1 MPDVPDESVG
11 TPFEVA
17 CDESGSEGEHLIGA
31 NTDVFAHGSVH
42 LALDE
47 AAASVQEV
55 RDRVRSPATEYKA
68 NHLLREKQR
77 AVLEWILGPDGP
89 LLGQAHVHLTDKTA
103 YVVDRLVLVLTGRE
117 APATSAVLL
126 QAGPALGDRWQRL
139 LHTGNDLLRS
149 RSLLAAPMPVDAFFT
164 ALDDIAGSG
173 DLDGAAEAFATLGS
187 GRERA
192 EAYRSDVA
200 PGPPVVPLL
209 EPFFPALLRTIG
221 YWSGR
226 LDQPVAVVHDETNTL
241 TSERLEHVRRLA
253 GPALASFDRVDS
265 THDARVQL
273 ADFLAGV
280 ARKLASDA
288 LGGRADRPLVELLR
302 PYVDPA
308 SVWGDPVSGAQL
320 GLPAPEIAAR
330 G

>member
-1 MPDVPDESVG
+1 MRDAPEESAG

-77 AVLEWILGPDGP
+77 AVLEWILGADGP

-103 YVVDRLVLVLTGRE
+103 YVVDRLVLVLTGEE
-117 APATSAVLL
+117 APVTRAVLL

-164 ALDDIAGSG
+164 ALDDIAGQG
-173 DLDGAAEAFATLGS
+173 ELDGVAEAFATLRS

-192 EAYRSDVA
+192 EAYRSGVA
-200 PGPPVVPLL
+200 PDPPVVPFL
-209 EPFFPALLRTIG
+209 EPFFPALVRTIA
-221 YWSGR
+221 YWSDR
-226 LDQPVAVVHDETNTL
+226 LDGPVAVVHDETNTL
-241 TSERLEHVRRLA
+241 TSERLEHVRRIA
-253 GPALASFDRVDS
+253 GPALASFERVDS
-265 THDARVQL
+265 TDDARVQL

-288 LGGRADRPLVELLR
+288 LGGRADQPMVELLR

-308 SVWGDPVSGAQL
+308 SVWGDPLSGAQL
-320 GLPAPEIAAR
+320 GLPAPKVATR

>member
-1 MPDVPDESVG
+1 MRDAPEESVG
-11 TPFEVA
+11 MPFDVA

-103 YVVDRLVLVLTGRE
+103 YVVDRLVLVLTGRK
-117 APATSAVLL
+117 APATCSTLL

-139 LHTGNDLLRS
+139 LHTSNDLLRS

-173 DLDGAAEAFATLGS
+173 DLDGAAEAFATLAS

-209 EPFFPALLRTIG
+209 EPFYPALLQTIV

-241 TSERLEHVRRLA
+241 TSERLEHLRRLA
-253 GPALASFDRVDS
+253 GPALASFNRVDS
-265 THDARVQL
+265 TRDARVQL

-288 LGGRADRPLVELLR
+288 LRGRADRPLVELLR
-302 PYVDPA
+302 PYVDSA

-320 GLPAPEIAAR
+320 GLPAPEIAT
-330 G
+330 GG